1 MQPFRR
7 LLLTAACALLATGGA
22 QAQTALDNIVKTGVI
37 RIAVPTDY
45 PPYGFV
51 GTDLQPQ
58 GLDIDMARY
67 VAGKLGVKAEL
78 VPVTSTN
85 RVPYLQTRKVDIVIS
100 TLARNAE
107 REKVVDF
114 TSAAYSP
121 FISAVF
127 APRTLAVKS
136 FADLDGKSVGV
147 TRGTIEDQELTKVL
161 PKGTNLMRFE
171 DHAATITAMG
181 AGQVAA
187 VGSSQPAVSKLIQN
201 QPQLGLE
208 NKLML
213 SQSPNYIGVPKGED
227 KLRERINEIVLE
239 ARKSGESDRMS
250 TRWLGRA
257 VGDIPL

>member
-1 MQPFRR
+1 MRR
-7 LLLTAACALLATGGA
+7 GLRLAGHRRRPT
-22 QAQTALDNIVKTGVI
+22 QTALDNIVKTGVI

-114 TSAAYSP
+114 RPLPTRPSSAPCSRPRRWPSRASP
-121 FISAVF
+121 IS
-127 APRTLAVKS
+127 
-136 FADLDGKSVGV
+136 
-147 TRGTIEDQELTKVL
+147 
-161 PKGTNLMRFE
+161 
-171 DHAATITAMG
+171 TA
-181 AGQVAA
+181 
-187 VGSSQPAVSKLIQN
+187 S
-201 QPQLGLE
+201 
-208 NKLML
+208 
-213 SQSPNYIGVPKGED
+213 
-227 KLRERINEIVLE
+227 
-239 ARKSGESDRMS
+239 
-250 TRWLGRA
+250 RWA
-257 VGDIPL
+257 